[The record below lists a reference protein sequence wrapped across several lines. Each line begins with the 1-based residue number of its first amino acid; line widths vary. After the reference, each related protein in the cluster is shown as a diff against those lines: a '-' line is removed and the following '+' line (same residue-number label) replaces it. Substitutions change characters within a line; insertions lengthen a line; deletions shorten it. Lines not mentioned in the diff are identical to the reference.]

1 MHILYKWRKARLARE
16 TAEAERKLNAF
27 LINNNISNTAKYFA
41 VLGLKPT
48 ASIEEV
54 KSAYRKIAKK
64 YHPDIRKGKE
74 AEEIMKNANEAYSAI
89 LKGQSIDP
97 KKIEARM
104 HKRLVET
111 YNSLLEKDY
120 KKLVDELSV
129 PVEEWFYE
137 QEVNAFYDWRKR
149 LARAYKAS
157 FAELINVRKKV
168 ERLLRANKKM
178 LKKDKEGMLFDNLGK
193 LETIYNECKML
204 EEYSKGAYKSVLDL
218 IKKQH
223 G

>member
-1 MHILYKWRKARLARE
+1 MHILFKWRKAKLARE

-41 VLGLKPT
+41 ILGLKPT

-64 YHPDIRKGKE
+64 YHPDIRKSKE

-89 LKGQSIDP
+89 LNGQSIDP
-97 KKIEARM
+97 EQIEASM

-137 QEVNAFYDWRKR
+137 QEVNAFYDWQKR

-157 FAELINVRKKV
+157 FAELVNARKKV
-168 ERLLRANKKM
+168 ERLLRANRKM
-178 LKKDKEGMLFDNLGK
+178 LKEGKEDMLFDNLGK
-193 LETIYNECKML
+193 LEIIYNECKML
-204 EEYSKGAYKSVLDL
+204 EEYSKYAYKSVFDS